1 MDEIYTLGV
10 WPHVVFFEV
19 TATRIII
26 LISPIQFQN
35 LQVYHRR
42 AVDEDH
48 FSVDGLILENQV
60 IQ

>member
-1 MDEIYTLGV
+1 MMCLVLGVEGYEGIAVLYWRCMDEMYTLGV
-10 WPHVVFFEV
+10 WP
-19 TATRIII
+19 
-26 LISPIQFQN
+26 
-35 LQVYHRR
+35 R